1 MTPETAPVAELAETA
16 GIDGHQGLVAFTAP
30 LPLAD
35 ADHLFGR
42 ARLLVALDGVTDP
55 RNAGAVVRSAEV
67 AGAGGAVLPGRRSAA
82 LTPAFHKAAAGA
94 AEWLPVAVVPN
105 LSDALV
111 RAQRGGMWVV
121 GLQAGGQAIGD
132 VAVLEERVVLVAG
145 DEGKGLGRRVTSVCD
160 ALVGLP
166 VRGRISSLNVAV
178 AASIALFAV
187 AARQEA
193 AHGT

>member
-1 MTPETAPVAELAETA
+1 
-16 GIDGHQGLVAFTAP
+16 
-30 LPLAD
+30 
-35 ADHLFGR
+35 
-42 ARLLVALDGVTDP
+42 
-55 RNAGAVVRSAEV
+55 
-67 AGAGGAVLPGRRSAA
+67 
-82 LTPAFHKAAAGA
+82 
-94 AEWLPVAVVPN
+94 
-105 LSDALV
+105 
-111 RAQRGGMWVV
+111 MWVV